1 MYELIQV
8 SDKCYY
14 IQSPAKIGL
23 VITGDDEVCLIDSG
37 NDRDAGKRIKRILE
51 EKGWSLNAIY
61 NTHAHADHCGGNQ
74 YLQKQTG
81 CDIYASEIE
90 RDFAEHTILEPSYLF
105 GADPPE
111 ELKHK
116 FLMARGCDAM
126 LMTKESM
133 PEGMEMIPLPGH
145 SFDMV
150 GFRVSDDVVFLA
162 DCISSEETL
171 HKYQISFLVDV
182 AAYLDTL
189 EMIQEMEGRI
199 FIPSHAEPTDD
210 ISPLAKANIAKV
222 RETGDTIV
230 DICTDS
236 LPFDTILKRIFDRY
250 GLAMTFEQHALV
262 GSTVRSYL
270 TWLKDEGRLTASI
283 EDNTLIWKKE

>member
-37 NDRDAGKRIKRILE
+37 NDRDAGKRIKRILD

-90 RDFAEHTILEPSYLF
+90 RDFVEHTILEPSYLF

-189 EMIQEMEGRI
+189 EMIQKMEGRI

-230 DICTDS
+230 DICTDP